1 MSDKLH
7 SYSPTQDCFYVLIR
21 HCSPAVPPG
30 GLFRS
35 LFCGAQVSSSDVFV
49 MLNFLFLSLHNVV
62 LTHRQGNSNP
72 ANTLVMRYIHLFES
86 YGERVYIV
94 IYPIII
100 LYCS

>member
-1 MSDKLH
+1 MSDKVH
-7 SYSPTQDCFYVLIR
+7 SYSPTQYCFYVLTR

-30 GLFRS
+30 GLFCF
-35 LFCGAQVSSSDVFV
+35 LFCGAQVSSDVFV

-62 LTHRQGNSNP
+62 LTHHHRNGNP

-94 IYPIII
+94 IYLIII